1 MNGCSAGFWLLGEKC
16 SDLKQK
22 PYERCVQRLLAMTL
36 LCACLDA
43 YQLWGLR
50 AKNSEFGTTVFVF
63 LMILH
68 GQVSLSA

>member
-1 MNGCSAGFWLLGEKC
+1 
-16 SDLKQK
+16 
-22 PYERCVQRLLAMTL
+22 MTL

-63 LMILH
+63 LTILH
-68 GQVSLSA
+68 GQVSLSG